1 MTNIGDITIL
11 SVIAEYKF
19 STTKQLSILCQRSI
33 PVIRRRLRDLSE
45 KGLVAIQE
53 RVFGEKV
60 GRKEYVIIITDKG
73 LKILKDKGILSLY
86 ANYITN
92 KTSDI
97 VFIEHDLLVNW
108 FLIHLILIERINQ
121 RFKVFLLTKSSHH
134 LTQIDADHPLTMEC
148 FSNYDKSGVPHTII
162 PDGVFTITDKKS
174 KKALLFFLEVD
185 MGTETLASPTQ
196 SPRDIRQK
204 VNNYQMLF
212 KHGIYKRYNNI
223 ANCKLNGFRLLFLTS
238 TLNRMESICR
248 LIQSIPPS
256 DFIWV
261 TNQQQIFNKGVAAEI
276 WARGGQYKKKLES
289 ILTERLAFKT
299 SIINK

>member
-11 SVIAEYKF
+11 SAIAEYKF
-19 STTKQLSILCQRSI
+19 LTTKQLSILCQRSI

-45 KGLVAIQE
+45 KRLVAIQE

-73 LKILKDKGILSLY
+73 LKTLKDKGILSLY
-86 ANYITN
+86 VNYITN
-92 KTSDI
+92 KTSEI

-134 LTQIDADHPLTMEC
+134 LTQGDADHLLTMEY
-148 FSNYDKSGVPHTII
+148 FSNSDKSGNPHTII
-162 PDGVFTITDKKS
+162 PDGVFTITDTKS
-174 KKALLFFLEVD
+174 KKVLLFFLEVD

-196 SPRDIRQK
+196 SSGDIRQK

-212 KHGIYKRYNNI
+212 KHEIYERYNNI
-223 ANCKLNGFRLLFLTS
+223 ANCKLNGFRLLFLTN

-248 LIQSIPPS
+248 LVQSMPPS

-261 TNQQQIFNKGVAAEI
+261 TDQQRVFYKGAAANI

-289 ILTERLAFKT
+289 ILTERLAFR
-299 SIINK
+299 NFLL